1 MKSEPRKELAAAL
14 EAAMKAAL
22 ADPSTFAIGDGFS
35 PNGCIVTPEDVDI
48 DDDAG
53 LDGMLEEVS
62 AQKWVVT
69 TDSICDG
76 VVADKDE
83 NGCVILYN
91 SEDEAARE
99 ALEWAW
105 DWQSDM
111 QSHHENGQEP
121 EEDFYHMEPEA
132 LEEMRKLSCEGTAEQ
147 ISAFCDKHPDMD
159 MRDMGWEPA
168 EGFIDERKAIWT
180 GNGGHVEGTPL
191 ERNTQGYGG
200 STRGPTRTDN
210 DLRHKSF

>member
-1 MKSEPRKELAAAL
+1 MKPEPRKELAAAL

-48 DDDAG
+48 DADAV

-62 AQKWVVT
+62 FGDIIEQAEDLGFDADACEAEMMT
-69 TDSICDG
+69 CGDG
-76 VVADKDE
+76 TYSPDVADGLE
-83 NGCVILYN
+83 
-91 SEDEAARE
+91 EAA
-99 ALEWAW
+99 LE
-105 DWQSDM
+105 
-111 QSHHENGQEP
+111 H
-121 EEDFYHMEPEA
+121 
-132 LEEMRKLSCEGTAEQ
+132 
-147 ISAFCDKHPDMD
+147 I
-159 MRDMGWEPA
+159 
-168 EGFIDERKAIWT
+168 
-180 GNGGHVEGTPL
+180 